1 MLGAARPMSDRCLTC
16 HCITYERGSDGE
28 EGARGSKD
36 MARLRESLAEGI
48 RFGRAYLGKLI
59 PDCGEKNLSTSPD
72 KPRTQ
77 TEGGIMPRL
86 EGKVAVISGGDS
98 GIGLAIAQR
107 FVNEGAHAFIFGRH
121 QEALDE
127 AAQSIDANVTAI
139 QADATRLEDLDRVAD
154 AVRRAKGKVDVVVSS
169 AGLTEQV
176 PLPKITPD
184 HYDRTFALNA
194 KAPLFLVQK
203 MLPMMGSGGSIILV
217 SSAMH
222 YMGLPNHSTYA
233 ATKAALRSYS
243 RTWAAEFKDSGIRAN
258 TLSPG
263 ITDTPILDS
272 QATTPGQAA
281 AIREGYTS
289 ITPMLRLAQPEE
301 IANAALFLASDESS
315 FMTGSD
321 MVVDG
326 GVSNI

>member
-1 MLGAARPMSDRCLTC
+1 V
-16 HCITYERGSDGE
+16 
-28 EGARGSKD
+28 
-36 MARLRESLAEGI
+36 
-48 RFGRAYLGKLI
+48 
-59 PDCGEKNLSTSPD
+59 
-72 KPRTQ
+72 
-77 TEGGIMPRL
+77 PRL
-86 EGKVAVISGGDS
+86 TGKVAVISGGTS

-107 FVNEGAHAFIFGRH
+107 FAQEGAHVFTFGRH
-121 QEALDE
+121 RDMLDE
-127 AAQSIDANVTAI
+127 AVQLSGSDLTFI
-139 QADATRLEDLDRVAD
+139 QADASRLEDLDRVAD
-154 AVRRAKGKVDVVVSS
+154 TVRSAKGKVDVVVSS
-169 AGLTEQV
+169 AGLVEQV
-176 PLPKITPD
+176 PLPEITPD

-194 KAPLFLVQK
+194 RAPLFLVQK

-263 ITDTPILDS
+263 VVDTPMLDS
-272 QATTPGQAA
+272 QATTPEEAT
-281 AIREGYTS
+281 AIREGY
-289 ITPMLRLAQPEE
+289 INRAPMLRLAQPEE
-301 IANAALFLASDESS
+301 LANAALFLASDESS

-326 GVSNI
+326 GISNV

>member
-1 MLGAARPMSDRCLTC
+1 
-16 HCITYERGSDGE
+16 
-28 EGARGSKD
+28 
-36 MARLRESLAEGI
+36 
-48 RFGRAYLGKLI
+48 
-59 PDCGEKNLSTSPD
+59 
-72 KPRTQ
+72 
-77 TEGGIMPRL
+77 MPRL

-98 GIGLAIAQR
+98 GIGLAITQR
-107 FVNEGAHAFIFGRH
+107 FVKEGAQVFIFGRH
-121 QEALDE
+121 RDALDE
-127 AAQSIDANVTAI
+127 AVQLTGANVTAI

-154 AVRRAKGKVDVVVSS
+154 AARNAKGKVDIVVSS

-176 PLPKITPD
+176 PLPDITPD

-194 KAPLFLVQK
+194 RAPLFLVQK
-203 MLPMMGSGGSIILV
+203 LLPMMGSGGSIILV

-222 YMGLPNHSTYA
+222 YMGLANHSAYA

-263 ITDTPILDS
+263 VTDTPMLDS
-272 QATTPGQAA
+272 QATTPEEAA
-281 AIREGYTS
+281 AIREGYTNM
-289 ITPMLRLAQPEE
+289 TPMSRLAQPEE
-301 IANAALFLASDESS
+301 IANAAVFLASDESS

-326 GVSNI
+326 GISNI

>member
-1 MLGAARPMSDRCLTC
+1 VS
-16 HCITYERGSDGE
+16 
-28 EGARGSKD
+28 
-36 MARLRESLAEGI
+36 
-48 RFGRAYLGKLI
+48 
-59 PDCGEKNLSTSPD
+59 
-72 KPRTQ
+72 
-77 TEGGIMPRL
+77 RL
-86 EGKVAVISGGDS
+86 EGKVAVISGGTS

-107 FVNEGAHAFIFGRH
+107 FVKEGAHVFIFGRH
-121 QEALDE
+121 RDVLDE
-127 AAQSIDANVTAI
+127 AVQLIGASVTAI
-139 QADATRLEDLDRVAD
+139 QADASRLEDLDRVAD
-154 AVRRAKGKVDVVVSS
+154 AVRSARGRVDVVVSS
-169 AGLTEQV
+169 AGLVEQV
-176 PLPKITPD
+176 PLPEITPD

-222 YMGLPNHSTYA
+222 YMGLANHSAYA

-263 ITDTPILDS
+263 IVDTPMLDS
-272 QATTPGQAA
+272 QATTPEGAA
-281 AIREGYTS
+281 AIRAGYVRL
-289 ITPMLRLAQPEE
+289 TPMLRLARPEE
-301 IANAALFLASDESS
+301 LASAALFLASDESS

-326 GVSNI
+326 GVSNV

>member
-1 MLGAARPMSDRCLTC
+1 MSRLT
-16 HCITYERGSDGE
+16 
-28 EGARGSKD
+28 
-36 MARLRESLAEGI
+36 
-48 RFGRAYLGKLI
+48 
-59 PDCGEKNLSTSPD
+59 
-72 KPRTQ
+72 
-77 TEGGIMPRL
+77 
-86 EGKVAVISGGDS
+86 GKVAVISGGTS

-107 FVNEGAHAFIFGRH
+107 FVTEGAHLFIFGHRPD
-121 QEALDE
+121 ALDE
-127 AAQSIDANVTAI
+127 AARLIGANVTAI
-139 QADATRLEDLDRVAD
+139 QADVTRLEDLDRLAD
-154 AVRRAKGKVDVVVSS
+154 TIRSAKRKVDVVVSS
-169 AGLTEQV
+169 AGLVEQV
-176 PLPKITPD
+176 PLPEITPD

-243 RTWAAEFKDSGIRAN
+243 RTWAAEFSASGIRAN

-263 ITDTPILDS
+263 VVDTPMLDS
-272 QATTPGQAA
+272 QASTPEEAA
-281 AIREGYTS
+281 AIREGYANS
-289 ITPMLRLAQPEE
+289 TPMLRLARPEE
-301 IANAALFLASDESS
+301 LANAALFLASDESS

-326 GVSNI
+326 GVSNV